1 VVENPMMRRDLF
13 KMAGAF
19 SVMAADAGAQG
30 SGGTFR
36 RVRPGDAGWPA
47 QAQWQALNDRVG
59 GQLTAVR
66 SPLDACRNG
75 ADPAACDAVFKGFK
89 NPYYIRDNVALT
101 QTTGW
106 ADAWVSQPSA
116 YAVAA
121 RNAADVAAAVTF
133 AREHKLRLVV
143 RGGGHSYLGA
153 SNAPDSLL
161 VWTRPMDSIVIHDA
175 FVPQGCST
183 PPQAAV
189 SVGAGNVWLK
199 AYAAVTKAGR
209 YVQGGGCCT
218 VGVAGL
224 VQGGGFGSFSKQF
237 GVAGASL
244 LEAEIV
250 TADGQVRVANACAHP
265 DLFWALKGG
274 GGGNFGVVTRV
285 TLKTHE
291 LPNFLGGAFGAIR
304 AHSDDA
310 YRRLIA
316 RFVAF
321 YRERLFN
328 PHWGETVRLGRNNV
342 LEISMVFQGLDQATA
357 AATWKPFLDW
367 VAASPS
373 DYTIVAPVMA
383 IAAPAH
389 FFWDAAFLKKNL
401 PQVIRSDDRPGAPED
416 AVYWAANVGEAGWYV
431 HDYESVWL
439 PQSLLA
445 DDAQARLVEALF
457 KASRPWSLQLHFNKG
472 LAGAPEEALAAA
484 RDTPMNP
491 DVVDAFALV
500 IASASS
506 PPAVAGIAGHEPDL
520 ARARKEAAN
529 VAATLA
535 EIRKVAPEAGTY
547 VAESSYFQKDWQRA
561 YWGGNYARL
570 QGVKQ
575 TYDPEGLFFVH
586 HCAGSEAWS
595 ADGFTRL

>member
-1 VVENPMMRRDLF
+1 MMRRDLF
-13 KMAGAF
+13 KMASAF
-19 SVMAADAGAQG
+19 SVMSADARAQG
-30 SGGTFR
+30 GGAFR
-36 RVRPGDAGWPA
+36 RVRPGDPGWPS
-47 QAQWQALNDRVG
+47 QTQWQRLNDRIG
-59 GQLTAVR
+59 GHLMKVQ

-75 ADPAACDAVFKGFK
+75 DDPAACDAVFKEFK
-89 NPYYIRDNVALT
+89 NPYFIRDNVALT

-106 ADAWVSQPSA
+106 AGAWASQPSV

-161 VWTRPMDSIVIHDA
+161 VWTRPLDAIAIHDA
-175 FVPQGCST
+175 FVPHGCSVA
-183 PPQAAV
+183 PQPAV
-189 SVGAGNVWLK
+189 SVGAGNIWLK
-199 AYAAVTKAGR
+199 AYATVTKTGR

-224 VQGGGFGSFSKQF
+224 VQGGGFGSFSKRF
-237 GVAGASL
+237 GLAGASL

-250 TADGQVRVANACAHP
+250 TADGQVRIANACTHP

-274 GGGNFGVVTRV
+274 GGGNFGVITRV

-291 LPNFLGGAFGAIR
+291 LPTFLGGAFGAIQ

-328 PHWGETVRLGRNNV
+328 PHWGETVRFGRNNV

-357 AATWKPFLDW
+357 SATWKPFVDW

-373 DYTIVAPVMA
+373 DYTMVAPFAAM
-383 IAAPAH
+383 AAPAH
-389 FFWDAAFLKKNL
+389 FFWDAAFLRKNL
-401 PQVIRSDDRPGAPED
+401 SQVIRSDDRPGAPED

-439 PQSLLA
+439 PQALLA
-445 DDAQARLVEALF
+445 DEAQARLVEALF
-457 KASRPWSLQLHFNKG
+457 KASRQWSLQLHFNKG
-472 LAGAPEEALAAA
+472 LAGAPQEALSAA

-491 DVVDAFALV
+491 DVIDAFALV
-500 IASASS
+500 IASASG
-506 PPAVAGIAGHEPDL
+506 PPAIAGILRHEPDL

-535 EIRKVAPEAGTY
+535 EMRKVAPEAGTY
-547 VAESSYFQKDWQRA
+547 LAESSYFQKDWQRA
-561 YWGGNYARL
+561 YWGDNYTRL
-570 QGVKQ
+570 QGVKKK
-575 TYDPEGLFFVH
+575 YDPDGLFFAH
-586 HCAGSEAWS
+586 HCAGSEEWS